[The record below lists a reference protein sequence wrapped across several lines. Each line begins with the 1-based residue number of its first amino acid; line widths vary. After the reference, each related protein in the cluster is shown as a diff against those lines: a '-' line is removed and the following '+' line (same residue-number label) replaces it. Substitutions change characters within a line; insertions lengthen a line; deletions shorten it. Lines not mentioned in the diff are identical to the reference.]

1 LSCMILTVECNGR
14 RIITIEGLQDRQTG
28 ELDPL
33 QQAFID
39 NTAFQCGFCTP
50 GIIMAA
56 KSLLEETLPLISRMS
71 MRPLPGTTVDA

>member
-1 LSCMILTVECNGR
+1 MILTVECNGR